1 MGRAVRG
8 GFTGKIASQQS
19 LEGWEGNPQ
28 SPRDTAGRGNVFTG
42 IGGTQPRGMFGIVG
56 DAMIG
61 A

>member
-1 MGRAVRG
+1 MRG
-8 GFTGKIASQQS
+8 GFTGEIASQQS

-28 SPRDTAGRGNVFTG
+28 SSRDTAGRGNVFTG
-42 IGGTQPRGMFGIVG
+42 IGGIQPHGVFGTVG